1 MIRRQPRSTRTVTLF
16 PYTTLFRSGDDI
28 ARLILSERPGMERN
42 ADVRLTDRADIA
54 CERHLGDRDKQAPVR
69 AIMHRRDLSVSDQPA
84 PEIAVAALACH
95 IDRRPPPVLLS
106 PQHPHPDRLAEMAP
120 GYPAE

>member
-42 ADVRLTDRADIA
+42 AGVRLKDRADIA
-54 CERHLGDRDKQAPVR
+54 CERLLGDRDKQAAVR
-69 AIMHRRDLSVSDQPA
+69 AIMHRRDLSVSDQA
-84 PEIAVAALACH
+84 AHEIAVAALACQ
-95 IDRRPPPVLLS
+95 IDRRRRPVLLS
-106 PQHPHPDRLAEMAP
+106 DRKSKRLNS
-120 GYPAE
+120 GN